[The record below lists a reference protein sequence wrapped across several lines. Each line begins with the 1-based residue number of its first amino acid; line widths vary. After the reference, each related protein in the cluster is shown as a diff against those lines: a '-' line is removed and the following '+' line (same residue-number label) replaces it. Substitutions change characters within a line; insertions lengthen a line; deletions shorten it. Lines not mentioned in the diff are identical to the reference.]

1 MKLSIGEKMSSL
13 NHAFDVIEELSTDE
27 RFAIYDFLR
36 SKLSKRLEDIL
47 IAEYQHTYNQFEAG
61 KIKPET
67 VEEMFGRLG
76 I

>member
-1 MKLSIGEKMSSL
+1 MSSL
-13 NHAFDVIEELSTDE
+13 NHALDVIEDLSTDE
-27 RFAIYDFLR
+27 KFAIYDFLR
-36 SKLSKRLEDIL
+36 GKLSERLEDIL
-47 IAEYQHTYNQFEAG
+47 ISEYQHTQKQFESG